1 MGLKLSELD
10 GIVFDM
16 DGVIF
21 DSEVIGLESWER
33 LGKKYGLTNVHE
45 NAMKCIGRSTVDTM
59 AILEAAYGD
68 KVSIPELYDEA
79 KAICADIIAERGL
92 PLKSGAREL
101 LSYLKERDIKVG
113 LASSTSYK
121 GVIKNLKGAG
131 LLDYF
136 HVIIGGDM
144 IKHSKPQPE
153 IYLLAC
159 KKLGVRPE
167 KTVAVDQKDNAENSN
182 NHFTGSYDHPHF
194 CCLGHCFLQCGTVP
208 QKFHHIH
215 HGNAEN
221 AGKHIGNIGA
231 PVIPDVLHC
240 QFSKHSFTHRSHR
253 LS

>member
-79 KAICADIIAERGL
+79 KVICADIIAERGL

-159 KKLGVRPE
+159 EKLGVRPE
-167 KTVAVDQKDNAENSN
+167 KTVAVDQK
-182 NHFTGSYDHPHF
+182 NHREQANDIGSHPH
-194 CCLGHCFLQCGTVP
+194 
-208 QKFHHIH
+208 
-215 HGNAEN
+215 
-221 AGKHIGNIGA
+221 
-231 PVIPDVLHC
+231 HC
-240 QFSKHSFTHRSHR
+240 QDRIFSDHGIKATSLRQCIHDKKHHHRADA
-253 LS
+253 

>member
-33 LGKKYGLTNVHE
+33 LGKKYVLTNVHE

-101 LSYLKERDIKVG
+101 LSYLKGQGIKVG

-121 GVIKNLKGAG
+121 GVIKKSKG
-131 LLDYF
+131 
-136 HVIIGGDM
+136 
-144 IKHSKPQPE
+144 S
-153 IYLLAC
+153 
-159 KKLGVRPE
+159 
-167 KTVAVDQKDNAENSN
+167 
-182 NHFTGSYDHPHF
+182 
-194 CCLGHCFLQCGTVP
+194 
-208 QKFHHIH
+208 
-215 HGNAEN
+215 
-221 AGKHIGNIGA
+221 
-231 PVIPDVLHC
+231 
-240 QFSKHSFTHRSHR
+240 RSA
-253 LS
+253 

>member
-1 MGLKLSELD
+1 MSLKLSELD

-101 LSYLKERDIKVG
+101 LSYLKERDIKIG

-121 GVIKNLKGAG
+121 GVIKNLMGAG

-159 KKLGVRPE
+159 EKLGVRPE
-167 KTVAVDQKDNAENSN
+167 KTVAVEDSYNGIKAAYNAKMI
-182 NHFTGSYDHPHF
+182 PIM
-194 CCLGHCFLQCGTVP
+194 VP
-208 QKFHHIH
+208 DLI
-215 HGNAEN
+215 
-221 AGKHIGNIGA
+221 A
-231 PVIPDVLHC
+231 PTDEILSMVYKKMDSLDAVLKY
-240 QFSKHSFTHRSHR
+240 FKA
-253 LS
+253 

>member
-79 KAICADIIAERGL
+79 KVICADIIAERGL

-153 IYLLAC
+153 IYYLP
-159 KKLGVRPE
+159 VRSWE
-167 KTVAVDQKDNAENSN
+167 
-182 NHFTGSYDHPHF
+182 
-194 CCLGHCFLQCGTVP
+194 
-208 QKFHHIH
+208 
-215 HGNAEN
+215 
-221 AGKHIGNIGA
+221 
-231 PVIPDVLHC
+231 
-240 QFSKHSFTHRSHR
+240 
-253 LS
+253 

>member
-92 PLKSGAREL
+92 PLKSGARDL
-101 LSYLKERDIKVG
+101 LHQRLTKG
-113 LASSTSYK
+113 L
-121 GVIKNLKGAG
+121 
-131 LLDYF
+131 
-136 HVIIGGDM
+136 
-144 IKHSKPQPE
+144 SK
-153 IYLLAC
+153 I
-159 KKLGVRPE
+159 
-167 KTVAVDQKDNAENSN
+167 
-182 NHFTGSYDHPHF
+182 
-194 CCLGHCFLQCGTVP
+194 
-208 QKFHHIH
+208 
-215 HGNAEN
+215 
-221 AGKHIGNIGA
+221 
-231 PVIPDVLHC
+231 
-240 QFSKHSFTHRSHR
+240 
-253 LS
+253 

>member
-21 DSEVIGLESWER
+21 DSEAIGLESWER

-101 LSYLKERDIKVG
+101 LSYLKEHDIKVG

-159 KKLGVRPE
+159 EKLGVRPE
-167 KTVAVDQKDNAENSN
+167 KTVAVEDSYNGIKSAYNAKMIPIMVPDLIAPTDEILSMVYKKMDSLTLSLNILKHKQSPSAY
-182 NHFTGSYDHPHF
+182 HR
-194 CCLGHCFLQCGTVP
+194 GTL
-208 QKFHHIH
+208 F
-215 HGNAEN
+215 
-221 AGKHIGNIGA
+221 
-231 PVIPDVLHC
+231 
-240 QFSKHSFTHRSHR
+240 
-253 LS
+253 

>member
-79 KAICADIIAERGL
+79 KVICADIIAERGL

-101 LSYLKERDIKVG
+101 LSYLKEHGIKVG

-159 KKLGVRPE
+159 EKLGVRPE
-167 KTVAVDQKDNAENSN
+167 KTVAVEDSYNGIKAAYNAKMI
-182 NHFTGSYDHPHF
+182 PIM
-194 CCLGHCFLQCGTVP
+194 VP
-208 QKFHHIH
+208 DLI
-215 HGNAEN
+215 
-221 AGKHIGNIGA
+221 A
-231 PVIPDVLHC
+231 PTDEILAMVYKKMDSLDAVLEY
-240 QFSKHSFTHRSHR
+240 FKA
-253 LS
+253 